1 MFWDILRKDLKRKK
15 TMNAILFIFVVL
27 SACFV
32 AAGLSN
38 VVSVMSGT
46 DYYFDKAG
54 LGDYIVVTLGE
65 ENIDAVSDRLEGES
79 YVTAVRTELALTVDG
94 DNISLPGKGGYETPD
109 RMIMIQTIEDSAID
123 FFDNNNEVL
132 TYVAPGQAY
141 LSGSFM
147 SKNGLK
153 PGDLVDIEIGDKVYT
168 FEIAG
173 HAKDA
178 LLGSDFMGNS
188 RFLISSE
195 DWKTINED
203 EEYKTMYTLQFSH
216 VDSTDPG
223 LVKSKVSDIDGTILS
238 YPRETFKTAYILD
251 LITAFIVVAMSLVL
265 VIVSFTVLKFSINFT
280 IAEEFREIGVMKAIG
295 MKSSKIRYMYITK
308 YLMLGAAGAVIGLIL
323 SFPFGKLLLASVADK
338 MVLGSENS
346 ALMNILGAVLVLA
359 VVLMFAYHCTRGVKS
374 MTPLDAIRS
383 GQTGERYS
391 RKKGVRLRSF
401 RGNNAAFLAI
411 NDILSAPKR
420 FITILLT
427 FCMCT
432 LLVLVLE
439 NTVTTL
445 TGSTLATTF
454 GQPSDLYF
462 GIEKDDIAEIVAV
475 EGIPGVENRLEELED
490 KLADAGIPGHVYKEL
505 NYMITYKV
513 GDEQYGLW
521 SQYGVGTDAKDY
533 SCLTGS
539 APQNANEIAI
549 TNQVANMTGLKIGDT
564 VIAEYGG
571 EQKELI
577 VTGTFQTMNQLGEC
591 VRLHQDCGFKFSGTA
606 NYFEYQID
614 FDDDPSAE
622 EIEARKAKVA
632 EIIDCDGG
640 KVMNA
645 GEFVDKCTQSSGPIG
660 AARDLLLAITF
671 IVIVLV
677 AILMERSFISDEKDQ
692 IALLKALGFGTGTVT
707 LWHTIRLGLA
717 SLIAVLLAAVLS
729 LPATQLM
736 ITPIFAFMG
745 AGKVTYEY
753 RPEMIFGFYPA
764 LILAVAVTAAYLTS
778 LYTKSVKASDTS
790 NIE

>member
-54 LGDYIVVTLGE
+54 LGDYVVATLGE

-79 YVTAVRTELALTVDG
+79 YVTSVRTETALTVDG
-94 DNISLPGKGGYETPD
+94 DNISLPGKDDYETPD
-109 RMIMIQTIEDSAID
+109 RMIMIQPIEDSAID

-132 TYVAPGQAY
+132 TYVAPGQTY
-141 LSGSFM
+141 LSGSLM

-153 PGDLVDIEIGDKVYT
+153 TGDSIEIEIGDKVYT

-178 LLGSDFMGNS
+178 LLGSDFMGNT
-188 RFLISSE
+188 RILINES
-195 DWKTINED
+195 DWDTINED
-203 EEYKTMYTLQFSH
+203 EEYRSMYMLQFSH
-216 VDSTDPG
+216 IDSTDPG
-223 LVKSKVSDIDGTILS
+223 LVKAKVSDVNGTILS
-238 YPRETFKTAYILD
+238 YPRDTFKTAYILD
-251 LITAFIVVAMSLVL
+251 LITAFIVVVMSLVL

-308 YLMLGAAGAVIGLIL
+308 YLMLGTAGALVGLIL

-346 ALMNILGAVLVLA
+346 ALMNILGSVLVLA

-445 TGSTLATTF
+445 TGNTLASTF

-475 EGIPGVENRLEELED
+475 DGIEGVENRLSELED
-490 KLADAGIPGHVYKEL
+490 KLSDAGIPGHVYKEL
-505 NYMITYKV
+505 NYMITYKI
-513 GDEQYGLW
+513 GEEKYGLW

-533 SCLTGS
+533 TYLTGT
-539 APQNANEIAI
+539 APQSGNEIAI
-549 TNQVANMTGLKIGDT
+549 TNKVADMTGLKIGDT
-564 VIAEYGG
+564 VTAVYGG
-571 EQKELI
+571 EEKEMI
-577 VTGTFQTMNQLGEC
+577 VTATFQTMNQLGEC
-591 VRLHQDCGFKFSGTA
+591 VRLHQDFGADLKGTA

-614 FDDDPSAE
+614 FYDDPSAE

-632 EIIDCDGG
+632 EIIYCDGG
-640 KVMNA
+640 VVMNA
-645 GEFVDKCTQSSGPIG
+645 GEFVDKCTSSSGPIG

-764 LILAVAVTAAYLTS
+764 LILAVSVTAAYLTS

>member
-1 MFWDILRKDLKRKK
+1 
-15 TMNAILFIFVVL
+15 
-27 SACFV
+27 
-32 AAGLSN
+32 
-38 VVSVMSGT
+38 
-46 DYYFDKAG
+46 
-54 LGDYIVVTLGE
+54 
-65 ENIDAVSDRLEGES
+65 
-79 YVTAVRTELALTVDG
+79 
-94 DNISLPGKGGYETPD
+94 
-109 RMIMIQTIEDSAID
+109 
-123 FFDNNNEVL
+123 
-132 TYVAPGQAY
+132 
-141 LSGSFM
+141 
-147 SKNGLK
+147 
-153 PGDLVDIEIGDKVYT
+153 
-168 FEIAG
+168 
-173 HAKDA
+173 
-178 LLGSDFMGNS
+178 
-188 RFLISSE
+188 
-195 DWKTINED
+195 
-203 EEYKTMYTLQFSH
+203 
-216 VDSTDPG
+216 
-223 LVKSKVSDIDGTILS
+223 
-238 YPRETFKTAYILD
+238 
-251 LITAFIVVAMSLVL
+251 
-265 VIVSFTVLKFSINFT
+265 
-280 IAEEFREIGVMKAIG
+280 
-295 MKSSKIRYMYITK
+295 
-308 YLMLGAAGAVIGLIL
+308 MLGAAGAVIGLIL
-323 SFPFGKLLLASVADK
+323 SFPFGKLLLASVSDK

-346 ALMNILGAVLVLA
+346 ALMNILGSVMVLA

-391 RKKGVRLRSF
+391 RKKGVRLKSF

-420 FITILLT
+420 FITSLLT